1 MHLQTFHIMADIH
14 IDIER
19 MIMHSN
25 YLLEVGKSS
34 ASDGVSDMERKQYLD
49 QIKELVQTVQTLLD
63 ANIALGNKQKEQ
75 KEESDRKIA
84 SLQEQVDK
92 LTGEL
97 QARKRK
103 MHGKNSE
110 KRTGKKSVNT
120 GKTKDEEEEEY
131 IENGSEQ
138 PSDSDSDASD
148 EVADTEA
155 TNPKKD
161 LSQRPDHYNTMKAEV
176 LVVHDCDKDKLK
188 AMGLEFI
195 RYTRPVDQFD
205 RISMIRQ
212 DRYLYAWVRD
222 KDGNEFSFFV
232 PKDNEVEQRA
242 CTFVNESKYD
252 MPSIVPHTSSTGGM
266 LSDLVVNRFQYAIT
280 SGREMYRM
288 INEKMRMSKSSIF
301 NLLRHGAEFLENC
314 QETIKQWLLEPGST
328 IYCDESWVDT
338 KVTDANG
345 EVHYKKRYMWVIVNL
360 TNKVCYYLYGS
371 RKKEVIKEFLG
382 DFKGTLMT
390 DAYAAYLY
398 FNKLKDCTHVCCWAH
413 VRRLFVSASRDYKDS
428 LAQAFIDLIGILY
441 KVEVE
446 NQVLGRT
453 EKEIVKHRGDE
464 SLPVLHDIY
473 QQATALLK
481 QFEKKK
487 IKLSAKL
494 QQALTYMTKHWEE
507 LMAYTKIGS
516 VLIDNN
522 CCECAVRPFTN
533 LRKNFGGFSSEQGAR
548 VTATYLTFVETC
560 KLMAKAPL
568 DFFRGF
574 FDMIVAGR
582 RDYALMT
589 KALLVKPV

>member
-1 MHLQTFHIMADIH
+1 MADIH

-25 YLLEVGKSS
+25 YLLEVDNSS
-34 ASDGVSDMERKQYLD
+34 ASNGLSDMERKQYLD

-63 ANIALGNKQKEQ
+63 ANIALGNKQKELQ
-75 KEESDRKIA
+75 AEADRKIA
-84 SLQEQVDK
+84 GLQDQVDK

-97 QARKRK
+97 QARRRK
-103 MHGKNSE
+103 VHGKNNE
-110 KRTGKKSVNT
+110 KQTGDKSVNT
-120 GKTKDEEEEEY
+120 GKTKDEEEGEY
-131 IENGSEQ
+131 IENGCEQ
-138 PSDSDSDASD
+138 PSDSDDSD
-148 EVADTEA
+148 EVTDTEA

-161 LSQRPDHYNTMKAEV
+161 LSQRPDHYKTMKAEV
-176 LVVHDCDKDKLK
+176 LVVHDCDKD
-188 AMGLEFI
+188 
-195 RYTRPVDQFD
+195 
-205 RISMIRQ
+205 
-212 DRYLYAWVRD
+212 
-222 KDGNEFSFFV
+222 GNEFAFFV
-232 PKDNEVEQRA
+232 PKDDGVEQRA
-242 CTFVNESKYD
+242 CTFVDESKYD
-252 MPSIVPHTSSTGGM
+252 MPSMVPHTSSTSGM
-266 LSDLVVNRFQYAIT
+266 LSDLIVNRFQYAIT

-288 INEKMRMSKSSIF
+288 VNEKMRMSKSTIF
-301 NLLRHGAEFLENC
+301 NWLRHGAEFLENC
-314 QETIKQWLLEPGST
+314 QETIKQWLLKPGST

-360 TNKVCYYLYGS
+360 TTKVCYYLYGS

-390 DAYAAYLY
+390 DAYASYLY
-398 FNKLKDCTHVCCWAH
+398 FNKLKDCTHVCCWSH
-413 VRRLFVSASRDYKDS
+413 VRRLFVSASRDYKDT

-453 EKEIVKHRGDE
+453 EKEIVKHRGEE
-464 SLPVLHDIY
+464 SLPVLHDLY

-481 QFEKKK
+481 QFEKNE

-522 CCECAVRPFTN
+522 CCERAVRPFTN

-548 VTATYLTFVETC
+548 VTATFLTFVETC
-560 KLMAKAPL
+560 KLMAMAPL

-589 KALLVKPV
+589 EALLVKPV

>member
-25 YLLEVGKSS
+25 YLLEVDNSS
-34 ASDGVSDMERKQYLD
+34 ASNGLSDMERKQYLD

-63 ANIALGNKQKEQ
+63 ANIALGNKQKELQ
-75 KEESDRKIA
+75 AEADCKIA
-84 SLQEQVDK
+84 GLQDQVDK

-97 QARKRK
+97 QARRRK
-103 MHGKNSE
+103 MHGKNNE
-110 KRTGKKSVNT
+110 KQTGDKSVNT
-120 GKTKDEEEEEY
+120 GKTKDEEEGEY
-131 IENGSEQ
+131 IENGCEQ
-138 PSDSDSDASD
+138 PSDSDDSD
-148 EVADTEA
+148 EVTDTEA

-161 LSQRPDHYNTMKAEV
+161 LSQRPDHY
-176 LVVHDCDKDKLK
+176 
-188 AMGLEFI
+188 
-195 RYTRPVDQFD
+195 
-205 RISMIRQ
+205 
-212 DRYLYAWVRD
+212 LYAWVRD
-222 KDGNEFSFFV
+222 KDGNEFAFFV
-232 PKDNEVEQRA
+232 PKDEGVEQRA
-242 CTFVNESKYD
+242 CTFVDESKYD
-252 MPSIVPHTSSTGGM
+252 MPSMVPHTSSTSGM
-266 LSDLVVNRFQYAIT
+266 LSDLIVNRFQYAIT

-288 INEKMRMSKSSIF
+288 VNEKMRMSKSTIF
-301 NLLRHGAEFLENC
+301 NWLRHGAEFLENC
-314 QETIKQWLLEPGST
+314 QETIKQWLLKPGST

-360 TNKVCYYLYGS
+360 TTKVCYYLYGS

-398 FNKLKDCTHVCCWAH
+398 FNKLKDCTHVCCWSH
-413 VRRLFVSASRDYKDS
+413 VRRLFVSASRDYKDT

-453 EKEIVKHRGDE
+453 EKEIVKHRGEE
-464 SLPVLHDIY
+464 SLPVLHDLY

-481 QFEKKK
+481 QFEKNE

-522 CCECAVRPFTN
+522 CCERAVRPFTN

-548 VTATYLTFVETC
+548 VTAAFLTFVETC
-560 KLMAKAPL
+560 KLMAMAPL

-589 KALLVKPV
+589 EALLVKPV

>member
-1 MHLQTFHIMADIH
+1 
-14 IDIER
+14 

-25 YLLEVGKSS
+25 YLLEVDNSS
-34 ASDGVSDMERKQYLD
+34 ASNGLSDMERKQYLD

-63 ANIALGNKQKEQ
+63 ANIALGNKQKELQ
-75 KEESDRKIA
+75 AEADRKIA
-84 SLQEQVDK
+84 GLQDQVDK

-97 QARKRK
+97 QARRRK
-103 MHGKNSE
+103 MHGKNNE
-110 KRTGKKSVNT
+110 KQTG
-120 GKTKDEEEEEY
+120 
-131 IENGSEQ
+131 
-138 PSDSDSDASD
+138 
-148 EVADTEA
+148 
-155 TNPKKD
+155 
-161 LSQRPDHYNTMKAEV
+161 
-176 LVVHDCDKDKLK
+176 
-188 AMGLEFI
+188 
-195 RYTRPVDQFD
+195 
-205 RISMIRQ
+205 
-212 DRYLYAWVRD
+212 D
-222 KDGNEFSFFV
+222 KDGNEFAFFV
-232 PKDNEVEQRA
+232 PKDEGVEQRA
-242 CTFVNESKYD
+242 CTFVDESKYD
-252 MPSIVPHTSSTGGM
+252 MPSMVPHTSSTSGM
-266 LSDLVVNRFQYAIT
+266 LSDLIVNRFQYAIT

-288 INEKMRMSKSSIF
+288 VNEKMRMSKSTIF
-301 NLLRHGAEFLENC
+301 NWLRHGAEFLENC
-314 QETIKQWLLEPGST
+314 QETIKQWLLKPGST

-360 TNKVCYYLYGS
+360 TTKVCYYLYGS

-398 FNKLKDCTHVCCWAH
+398 FNKLKDCTHVCCWSH

-453 EKEIVKHRGDE
+453 EKEIVKHRGEE
-464 SLPVLHDIY
+464 SLPVLHDLY

-481 QFEKKK
+481 QFEKNK
-487 IKLSAKL
+487 IKFSAKL
-494 QQALTYMTKHWEE
+494 QQALIYMTKHWEE

-522 CCECAVRPFTN
+522 CCERAVRPFTN
-533 LRKNFGGFSSEQGAR
+533 LRKNFGGISSEQGAR
-548 VTATYLTFVETC
+548 VTATFLTFVETC
-560 KLMAKAPL
+560 KLMATAPL

-589 KALLVKPV
+589 EALLVKPV

>member
-25 YLLEVGKSS
+25 YLLEVDNSS
-34 ASDGVSDMERKQYLD
+34 ASNGLSDMERKQYLD

-63 ANIALGNKQKEQ
+63 ANIALGNKQKELQ
-75 KEESDRKIA
+75 AEADRKIA
-84 SLQEQVDK
+84 GLQDQVDK

-97 QARKRK
+97 QARRRK
-103 MHGKNSE
+103 MHGKNNE
-110 KRTGKKSVNT
+110 KQTGDKSVNT
-120 GKTKDEEEEEY
+120 GKTKDEEEGEY
-131 IENGSEQ
+131 IENGCEQ
-138 PSDSDSDASD
+138 PSDSDDSD
-148 EVADTEA
+148 EVTDTEA

-161 LSQRPDHYNTMKAEV
+161 LSQRPDHYKTMKAEV
-176 LVVHDCDKDKLK
+176 LVVHDCDKD
-188 AMGLEFI
+188 
-195 RYTRPVDQFD
+195 
-205 RISMIRQ
+205 
-212 DRYLYAWVRD
+212 
-222 KDGNEFSFFV
+222 GNEFAFFV
-232 PKDNEVEQRA
+232 PKDEGVEQRA
-242 CTFVNESKYD
+242 CTFVDESKYD
-252 MPSIVPHTSSTGGM
+252 MPSMVPHTSSTSGM
-266 LSDLVVNRFQYAIT
+266 LSDLIVNRFQYAIT

-288 INEKMRMSKSSIF
+288 VNEKMRMSKSTIF
-301 NLLRHGAEFLENC
+301 NWLRHGAEFLENC
-314 QETIKQWLLEPGST
+314 QETIKQWLLKPGST

-360 TNKVCYYLYGS
+360 TTKVCYYLYGS

-398 FNKLKDCTHVCCWAH
+398 FNKLKDCTHVCCWSH
-413 VRRLFVSASRDYKDS
+413 VRRLFVSASRDYKDT

-441 KVEVE
+441 KVKVE

-453 EKEIVKHRGDE
+453 EKEIVKHRVEE
-464 SLPVLHDIY
+464 SLPVLHDLY

-481 QFEKKK
+481 QFEKNE

-522 CCECAVRPFTN
+522 CCERAVRPFTN

-548 VTATYLTFVETC
+548 VTAAFLTFVETC
-560 KLMAKAPL
+560 KLMAMAPL

-589 KALLVKPV
+589 EALLVKPV

>member
-1 MHLQTFHIMADIH
+1 MADIH

-25 YLLEVGKSS
+25 YLLEVDNSS
-34 ASDGVSDMERKQYLD
+34 ASNGLSDMERKQYLD

-63 ANIALGNKQKEQ
+63 ANIALGNKQKELQ
-75 KEESDRKIA
+75 AEADRKIA
-84 SLQEQVDK
+84 GLQDQVDK

-97 QARKRK
+97 QARRRK
-103 MHGKNSE
+103 VHGKNNE
-110 KRTGKKSVNT
+110 KQTGDKSVNT
-120 GKTKDEEEEEY
+120 GKTKDEEEGEY
-131 IENGSEQ
+131 IENGCEQ
-138 PSDSDSDASD
+138 PSDSDDSD
-148 EVADTEA
+148 EVTDTEA

-161 LSQRPDHYNTMKAEV
+161 LSQRPDHYKTMKAEV
-176 LVVHDCDKDKLK
+176 LVVHDCDKD
-188 AMGLEFI
+188 
-195 RYTRPVDQFD
+195 
-205 RISMIRQ
+205 
-212 DRYLYAWVRD
+212 
-222 KDGNEFSFFV
+222 GNEFAFFV
-232 PKDNEVEQRA
+232 PKDEGVEQRA
-242 CTFVNESKYD
+242 CTFVDESKYD
-252 MPSIVPHTSSTGGM
+252 KPSMVPHTSSTSGM
-266 LSDLVVNRFQYAIT
+266 LSDLIVNRFQYAIT

-288 INEKMRMSKSSIF
+288 VNEKMRMSKSTIF
-301 NLLRHGAEFLENC
+301 NWLRHGAEFLENC
-314 QETIKQWLLEPGST
+314 QETIKQWLLKPGST

-360 TNKVCYYLYGS
+360 TTKVCYYLYGS

-398 FNKLKDCTHVCCWAH
+398 FNKLKDCTHVCCWSH
-413 VRRLFVSASRDYKDS
+413 VRRLFVSASRDYKDT

-453 EKEIVKHRGDE
+453 EKEIVKHRGEE
-464 SLPVLHDIY
+464 SLPVLHDLY

-481 QFEKKK
+481 QFEKNE

-522 CCECAVRPFTN
+522 CCERAVRPFTN
-533 LRKNFGGFSSEQGAR
+533 LRKNFGGFSSEQVAR
-548 VTATYLTFVETC
+548 VTATFLTFVETC
-560 KLMAKAPL
+560 KLMAMAPL

-589 KALLVKPV
+589 EALLVKPV

>member
-25 YLLEVGKSS
+25 YLLEVDNSS
-34 ASDGVSDMERKQYLD
+34 ASNGLSDMERKQYLD

-63 ANIALGNKQKEQ
+63 ANIALGNKQKELQ
-75 KEESDRKIA
+75 AEADRKIA
-84 SLQEQVDK
+84 GLQDQVDK

-97 QARKRK
+97 QARRRK
-103 MHGKNSE
+103 VHGKNNE
-110 KRTGKKSVNT
+110 KQTGDKSVNT
-120 GKTKDEEEEEY
+120 GKTKDEEEGEY
-131 IENGSEQ
+131 IENGCEQ
-138 PSDSDSDASD
+138 PSDSDDSD
-148 EVADTEA
+148 EVTDTEA

-161 LSQRPDHYNTMKAEV
+161 LSQRPDHYKTMKAEV
-176 LVVHDCDKDKLK
+176 LVVHDCDKD
-188 AMGLEFI
+188 
-195 RYTRPVDQFD
+195 
-205 RISMIRQ
+205 
-212 DRYLYAWVRD
+212 
-222 KDGNEFSFFV
+222 GNEFAFFV
-232 PKDNEVEQRA
+232 PKDEGVEQRA
-242 CTFVNESKYD
+242 CTFVDESKYD
-252 MPSIVPHTSSTGGM
+252 KPSMVPHTSSTSGM
-266 LSDLVVNRFQYAIT
+266 LSDLIVNRFQYAIT

-288 INEKMRMSKSSIF
+288 VNEKMRMSKSTIF
-301 NLLRHGAEFLENC
+301 NWLRHGAEFLENC
-314 QETIKQWLLEPGST
+314 QETIKQWLLKPGST

-360 TNKVCYYLYGS
+360 TTKVCYYLYGS

-398 FNKLKDCTHVCCWAH
+398 FNKLKDCTHVCCWSH
-413 VRRLFVSASRDYKDS
+413 VRRLFVSASRDYKDT

-453 EKEIVKHRGDE
+453 EKEIVKHRGEE
-464 SLPVLHDIY
+464 SLPVLHDLY

-481 QFEKKK
+481 QFEKNE

-522 CCECAVRPFTN
+522 CCERAVRPFTN
-533 LRKNFGGFSSEQGAR
+533 LRKNFGGFSSEQVAR
-548 VTATYLTFVETC
+548 VTATFLTFVETC
-560 KLMAKAPL
+560 KLMAMAPL

-589 KALLVKPV
+589 EALLVKPV

>member
-1 MHLQTFHIMADIH
+1 MADIH

-25 YLLEVGKSS
+25 YLLEVDNSS
-34 ASDGVSDMERKQYLD
+34 ASNGLSDMERKQYLD

-63 ANIALGNKQKEQ
+63 ANIALGNKQKELQ
-75 KEESDRKIA
+75 AEADRKIA
-84 SLQEQVDK
+84 GLQDQVDK

-97 QARKRK
+97 QARRRK
-103 MHGKNSE
+103 MHGKNNE
-110 KRTGKKSVNT
+110 KQTGDKSVNT
-120 GKTKDEEEEEY
+120 GKTKDEEEGEY
-131 IENGSEQ
+131 IENGCEQ
-138 PSDSDSDASD
+138 PSDSDDSD
-148 EVADTEA
+148 EVTDTEA

-161 LSQRPDHYNTMKAEV
+161 LSQRPDHYKTMKAEV
-176 LVVHDCDKDKLK
+176 LVVHDCDKD
-188 AMGLEFI
+188 
-195 RYTRPVDQFD
+195 
-205 RISMIRQ
+205 
-212 DRYLYAWVRD
+212 
-222 KDGNEFSFFV
+222 GNEFAFFV
-232 PKDNEVEQRA
+232 PKDEGVEQRA
-242 CTFVNESKYD
+242 CTFVDESKYD
-252 MPSIVPHTSSTGGM
+252 MPSMVPHTSSTSGM
-266 LSDLVVNRFQYAIT
+266 LSDLIVNRFQYAIT

-288 INEKMRMSKSSIF
+288 VNEKMRMSKSTIF
-301 NLLRHGAEFLENC
+301 NWLRHGAEFLENC
-314 QETIKQWLLEPGST
+314 QETIKQWLLNPGST

-360 TNKVCYYLYGS
+360 TTKVCYYLYGS

-398 FNKLKDCTHVCCWAH
+398 FNKLKDCTHVCCWSH
-413 VRRLFVSASRDYKDS
+413 VRRLFVSASRDYKDT

-453 EKEIVKHRGDE
+453 EKEIVKHRGEE
-464 SLPVLHDIY
+464 SLPVLHDLY

-481 QFEKKK
+481 QFEKNE

-522 CCECAVRPFTN
+522 CCERAVRPFTN

-548 VTATYLTFVETC
+548 VTAAFLTFVETC
-560 KLMAKAPL
+560 KLMAMAPL

-589 KALLVKPV
+589 EALLVKPV

>member
-25 YLLEVGKSS
+25 YLLEVDNSS
-34 ASDGVSDMERKQYLD
+34 ASNGLSDMERKQYLD

-63 ANIALGNKQKEQ
+63 ANIALGNKQKELQ
-75 KEESDRKIA
+75 AEADRKIA
-84 SLQEQVDK
+84 GLQDQVDK

-97 QARKRK
+97 QARRRK
-103 MHGKNSE
+103 MHGKNNE
-110 KRTGKKSVNT
+110 KQTGDKSVNT
-120 GKTKDEEEEEY
+120 GKTKDEEEGEY
-131 IENGSEQ
+131 IENGCEQ
-138 PSDSDSDASD
+138 PSDSDDSD
-148 EVADTEA
+148 EVTDTEA

-161 LSQRPDHYNTMKAEV
+161 LSQRPDHYKTMKAEV
-176 LVVHDCDKDKLK
+176 LVVHDCDKD
-188 AMGLEFI
+188 
-195 RYTRPVDQFD
+195 
-205 RISMIRQ
+205 
-212 DRYLYAWVRD
+212 
-222 KDGNEFSFFV
+222 GNEFAFFV
-232 PKDNEVEQRA
+232 PKDEGVEQRA
-242 CTFVNESKYD
+242 CTFVDESKYD
-252 MPSIVPHTSSTGGM
+252 MPSMVPHTSSTSGM
-266 LSDLVVNRFQYAIT
+266 LSDLIVNRFQYAIT

-288 INEKMRMSKSSIF
+288 VNEKMRMSKSTIF
-301 NLLRHGAEFLENC
+301 NWLRHGAEFLENC
-314 QETIKQWLLEPGST
+314 QEAIKQWLLKPGST

-360 TNKVCYYLYGS
+360 TTKVCYYLYGS

-398 FNKLKDCTHVCCWAH
+398 FNKLKDCTHVCCWSH
-413 VRRLFVSASRDYKDS
+413 VRRLFVSASRDYKDT

-453 EKEIVKHRGDE
+453 EKEIVKHRGEE
-464 SLPVLHDIY
+464 SLPVLHDLY

-481 QFEKKK
+481 QFEKNE

-522 CCECAVRPFTN
+522 CCERAVRPFTN

-548 VTATYLTFVETC
+548 VTATFLTFVETC
-560 KLMAKAPL
+560 KLMAMAPL

-589 KALLVKPV
+589 EALLVKPV

>member
-1 MHLQTFHIMADIH
+1 MDSS
-14 IDIER
+14 D
-19 MIMHSN
+19 SN
-25 YLLEVGKSS
+25 YLLEVSESS
-34 ASDGVSDMERKQYLD
+34 ANNGLSDMERKQYID

-63 ANIALGNKQKEQ
+63 ANIALGNKQKATEA
-75 KEESDRKIA
+75 KAAKDKAESDRKI
-84 SLQEQVDK
+84 SELQGKLDK
-92 LTGEL
+92 LAGEL
-97 QARKRK
+97 QSRRRKI
-103 MHGKNSE
+103 HGKNNE
-110 KRTGKKSVNT
+110 KRTGDQSVNK
-120 GKTKDEEEEEY
+120 GKTKEEEEDDY
-131 IENGSEQ
+131 IENGCQQ
-138 PSDSDSDASD
+138 PAESGSDVSVEAP
-148 EVADTEA
+148 DTEA

-161 LSQRPDHYNTMKAEV
+161 LSNRPDHYETMKAEV

-205 RISMIRQ
+205 RISITRQ

-222 KDGNEFSFFV
+222 KAGNEFPFFV
-232 PKDNEVEQRA
+232 PKDEKVEQRA

-252 MPSIVPHTSSTGGM
+252 IPSLVPHTSSTGAM

-301 NLLRHGAEFLENC
+301 NWLRHGAEFLENC
-314 QETIKQWLLEPGST
+314 QETIKQWLLKPGST

-360 TNKVCYYLYGS
+360 TTKVCYYLYGS
-371 RKKEVIKEFLG
+371 RKREVIKEFLG

-398 FNKLKDCTHVCCWAH
+398 FNKLKNCTHVCCWSH
-413 VRRLFVSASRDYKDS
+413 VRRLFVSASRDYKDA

-453 EKEIVKHRGDE
+453 EKEIAKHRGEE

-481 QFEKKK
+481 QFEKNK
-487 IKLSAKL
+487 IKLSSKL

-522 CCECAVRPFTN
+522 CCERAVRPFTN

-548 VTATYLTFVETC
+548 VTAIYLTFVETC

-574 FDMIVAGR
+574 FDMVVAGR
-582 RDYALMT
+582 RDYTLMT
-589 KALLVKPV
+589 EALLVKPV

>member
-34 ASDGVSDMERKQYLD
+34 ASDGLSDMERKQYLD

-63 ANIALGNKQKEQ
+63 ANIALGNKQKELQ
-75 KEESDRKIA
+75 AEADRKIA
-84 SLQEQVDK
+84 GLQDQVDK

-97 QARKRK
+97 QARRRK
-103 MHGKNSE
+103 MHGKNNE
-110 KRTGKKSVNT
+110 KQTGDKSVNT
-120 GKTKDEEEEEY
+120 GKTKDEEE
-131 IENGSEQ
+131 G
-138 PSDSDSDASD
+138 
-148 EVADTEA
+148 
-155 TNPKKD
+155 
-161 LSQRPDHYNTMKAEV
+161 PDHYKTMKAEV

-205 RISMIRQ
+205 RISMTRQ

-222 KDGNEFSFFV
+222 KDGNEFAFFV
-232 PKDNEVEQRA
+232 PKDEGVEQRA
-242 CTFVNESKYD
+242 CTFVDESKYD
-252 MPSIVPHTSSTGGM
+252 MPSMVPHTSSTSGM
-266 LSDLVVNRFQYAIT
+266 LSDLIVNRFQYAIT

-288 INEKMRMSKSSIF
+288 VNEKMRMSKSTIF
-301 NLLRHGAEFLENC
+301 NWLRHGAEFLENC
-314 QETIKQWLLEPGST
+314 QETIKQWLLKPGST

-360 TNKVCYYLYGS
+360 TTKVCYYLYGS

-398 FNKLKDCTHVCCWAH
+398 FNKLKDCTHVCCWSH

-453 EKEIVKHRGDE
+453 EKEIVKHRGEE
-464 SLPVLHDIY
+464 SLPVLHDLY

-481 QFEKKK
+481 QFEKNE

-522 CCECAVRPFTN
+522 CCERAVRPFTN

-548 VTATYLTFVETC
+548 VTATFLTFVETC
-560 KLMAKAPL
+560 KLMATAPL

-589 KALLVKPV
+589 EALLVKPV

>member
-1 MHLQTFHIMADIH
+1 MADIH

-25 YLLEVGKSS
+25 YLLEVDNSS
-34 ASDGVSDMERKQYLD
+34 ASNGLSDMERKQYLD

-63 ANIALGNKQKEQ
+63 ANIALGNKQKELQ
-75 KEESDRKIA
+75 AEADRKIA
-84 SLQEQVDK
+84 GLQDQVDK

-97 QARKRK
+97 QARRRK
-103 MHGKNSE
+103 MHGKNNE
-110 KRTGKKSVNT
+110 KQTGDKSVNT
-120 GKTKDEEEEEY
+120 GKTKDEEEGEY
-131 IENGSEQ
+131 IENGCEQ
-138 PSDSDSDASD
+138 PSDSDDSD
-148 EVADTEA
+148 EVTDTEA

-161 LSQRPDHYNTMKAEV
+161 LSQRPDHY
-176 LVVHDCDKDKLK
+176 
-188 AMGLEFI
+188 
-195 RYTRPVDQFD
+195 
-205 RISMIRQ
+205 
-212 DRYLYAWVRD
+212 LYAWVRD
-222 KDGNEFSFFV
+222 KDGNEFAFFV
-232 PKDNEVEQRA
+232 PKDEGVEQRA
-242 CTFVNESKYD
+242 CTFVDESKYD
-252 MPSIVPHTSSTGGM
+252 MPSMVPHTSSTSGM
-266 LSDLVVNRFQYAIT
+266 LSDLIVNRFQYAIT

-288 INEKMRMSKSSIF
+288 VNEKMRMSKSTIF
-301 NLLRHGAEFLENC
+301 NWLRHGAEFLENC
-314 QETIKQWLLEPGST
+314 QETIKQWLLKPGST

-360 TNKVCYYLYGS
+360 TTKVCYYLYGS

-398 FNKLKDCTHVCCWAH
+398 FNKLKDCTHVCCWSH
-413 VRRLFVSASRDYKDS
+413 VRRLFVSASRDYKDT

-453 EKEIVKHRGDE
+453 EKEIVKHRGEE
-464 SLPVLHDIY
+464 SLPVLHDLY

-481 QFEKKK
+481 QFEKNE

-522 CCECAVRPFTN
+522 CCERAVRPFTN

-548 VTATYLTFVETC
+548 VTATFLTFVETC
-560 KLMAKAPL
+560 KLMAMAPL

-589 KALLVKPV
+589 EALLVKPV

>member
-1 MHLQTFHIMADIH
+1 MADIH

-25 YLLEVGKSS
+25 YLLEVDNSS
-34 ASDGVSDMERKQYLD
+34 ASNGLSDMERKQYLD

-63 ANIALGNKQKEQ
+63 ANIALGNKQKELQ
-75 KEESDRKIA
+75 AEADRKIA
-84 SLQEQVDK
+84 GLQDQVDK

-97 QARKRK
+97 QARRRK
-103 MHGKNSE
+103 MHGKNNE
-110 KRTGKKSVNT
+110 KQTGDKSVNT
-120 GKTKDEEEEEY
+120 GKTKDEEEGEY
-131 IENGSEQ
+131 IENGCEQ
-138 PSDSDSDASD
+138 PSDSDDSD
-148 EVADTEA
+148 EVTDTEA

-161 LSQRPDHYNTMKAEV
+161 LSQRPDHY
-176 LVVHDCDKDKLK
+176 
-188 AMGLEFI
+188 
-195 RYTRPVDQFD
+195 
-205 RISMIRQ
+205 
-212 DRYLYAWVRD
+212 LYAWVRD
-222 KDGNEFSFFV
+222 KDGNEFAFFV
-232 PKDNEVEQRA
+232 PKDEGVEQRA
-242 CTFVNESKYD
+242 CTFVDESKYD
-252 MPSIVPHTSSTGGM
+252 LPSMVPHTSSTSGM
-266 LSDLVVNRFQYAIT
+266 LSDLIVNRFQYAIT

-288 INEKMRMSKSSIF
+288 VNEKMRMSKSTIF
-301 NLLRHGAEFLENC
+301 NWLRHGAEFLENC
-314 QETIKQWLLEPGST
+314 QETIKQWLLKPGST

-360 TNKVCYYLYGS
+360 TTKVCYYLYGS

-398 FNKLKDCTHVCCWAH
+398 FNKLKDCTHVCCWSH
-413 VRRLFVSASRDYKDS
+413 VRRLFVSASRDYKDT

-453 EKEIVKHRGDE
+453 EKEIVKHRGEE
-464 SLPVLHDIY
+464 SLPVLHDLY

-481 QFEKKK
+481 QFEKNE

-522 CCECAVRPFTN
+522 CCERAVRPFTN

-548 VTATYLTFVETC
+548 VTATFLTFVETC
-560 KLMAKAPL
+560 KLMAMAPL

-589 KALLVKPV
+589 EALLVKPV

>member
-25 YLLEVGKSS
+25 YLLEVDNSS
-34 ASDGVSDMERKQYLD
+34 ASNGLSDMERKQYLD

-63 ANIALGNKQKEQ
+63 ANIALGNKQKELQ
-75 KEESDRKIA
+75 AEADRKIA
-84 SLQEQVDK
+84 GLQDQVDK

-97 QARKRK
+97 QARRRK
-103 MHGKNSE
+103 MHGKNNE
-110 KRTGKKSVNT
+110 KQTGDKSVNT
-120 GKTKDEEEEEY
+120 GKTKDEEEGEY
-131 IENGSEQ
+131 IENGCEQ
-138 PSDSDSDASD
+138 PSDSDDSD
-148 EVADTEA
+148 EVTDTEA

-161 LSQRPDHYNTMKAEV
+161 LSQRPDHYKTMKAEV
-176 LVVHDCDKDKLK
+176 LVVHDCDKD
-188 AMGLEFI
+188 
-195 RYTRPVDQFD
+195 
-205 RISMIRQ
+205 
-212 DRYLYAWVRD
+212 
-222 KDGNEFSFFV
+222 GNEFAFFV
-232 PKDNEVEQRA
+232 PKDDGVEQRA
-242 CTFVNESKYD
+242 CTFVDESKYD
-252 MPSIVPHTSSTGGM
+252 MPSMVPHTSSTSGM
-266 LSDLVVNRFQYAIT
+266 LSDLIVNRFQYAIT

-288 INEKMRMSKSSIF
+288 VNEKMRMSKSTIF
-301 NLLRHGAEFLENC
+301 NWLRHGAEFLENC
-314 QETIKQWLLEPGST
+314 QETIKQWLLKPGST

-360 TNKVCYYLYGS
+360 TTKVCYYLYGS

-390 DAYAAYLY
+390 DAYASYLY
-398 FNKLKDCTHVCCWAH
+398 FNKLKDCTHVCCWSH
-413 VRRLFVSASRDYKDS
+413 VRRLFVSASRDYKDT

-453 EKEIVKHRGDE
+453 EKEIVKHRGEE
-464 SLPVLHDIY
+464 SLPVLHDLY

-481 QFEKKK
+481 QFEKNE

-522 CCECAVRPFTN
+522 CCERAVRPFTN

-548 VTATYLTFVETC
+548 VTATFLTFVETC
-560 KLMAKAPL
+560 KLMAMAPL

-589 KALLVKPV
+589 EALLVKPV

>member
-25 YLLEVGKSS
+25 YLLEVDNSS
-34 ASDGVSDMERKQYLD
+34 ASNGLSDMERKQYLD

-63 ANIALGNKQKEQ
+63 ANIALGNKQKELQ
-75 KEESDRKIA
+75 AEADRKIA
-84 SLQEQVDK
+84 GLQDQVDK

-97 QARKRK
+97 QARRRK
-103 MHGKNSE
+103 MHGKNNE
-110 KRTGKKSVNT
+110 KQTGDKSVNT
-120 GKTKDEEEEEY
+120 GKTKDEEEGEY
-131 IENGSEQ
+131 IENGCEQ
-138 PSDSDSDASD
+138 PSDSDDSD
-148 EVADTEA
+148 EVTDTEA

-161 LSQRPDHYNTMKAEV
+161 LSQRPDHYKTMKAEV
-176 LVVHDCDKDKLK
+176 LVVHDCDKD
-188 AMGLEFI
+188 
-195 RYTRPVDQFD
+195 
-205 RISMIRQ
+205 
-212 DRYLYAWVRD
+212 
-222 KDGNEFSFFV
+222 GNEFAFFV
-232 PKDNEVEQRA
+232 PKDDGVEQRA
-242 CTFVNESKYD
+242 CTFVDESKYD
-252 MPSIVPHTSSTGGM
+252 MPSMVPHTSSTSGM
-266 LSDLVVNRFQYAIT
+266 LSDLIVNRFQYAIT

-288 INEKMRMSKSSIF
+288 VNEKMRMSKSTIF
-301 NLLRHGAEFLENC
+301 NWLRHGAEFLENC
-314 QETIKQWLLEPGST
+314 QETIKQWLLKPGST

-360 TNKVCYYLYGS
+360 TTKVCYYLYGS

-398 FNKLKDCTHVCCWAH
+398 FNKLKDCTHVCCWSH

-453 EKEIVKHRGDE
+453 EKEIVKHRGEE
-464 SLPVLHDIY
+464 SLPVLHDLY

-481 QFEKKK
+481 QFEKNK

-522 CCECAVRPFTN
+522 CCERAVRPFTN

-548 VTATYLTFVETC
+548 GTATFLTFVETC
-560 KLMAKAPL
+560 KLMATAPL

-589 KALLVKPV
+589 EALLVKPV

>member
-25 YLLEVGKSS
+25 YLLEVDNSS
-34 ASDGVSDMERKQYLD
+34 ASNGLSDMERKQYLD

-63 ANIALGNKQKEQ
+63 ANIALGNKQKELQ
-75 KEESDRKIA
+75 AEADRKIA
-84 SLQEQVDK
+84 GLQDQVDK

-97 QARKRK
+97 QARRRK
-103 MHGKNSE
+103 MHGKNNE
-110 KRTGKKSVNT
+110 KQTGDKSVNT
-120 GKTKDEEEEEY
+120 GKTKDEEEGEY
-131 IENGSEQ
+131 IENGCEQ
-138 PSDSDSDASD
+138 PSDSDDSD
-148 EVADTEA
+148 EVTDTEA

-161 LSQRPDHYNTMKAEV
+161 LSQRPDHYKTMKAEV
-176 LVVHDCDKDKLK
+176 LVVHDCDKD
-188 AMGLEFI
+188 
-195 RYTRPVDQFD
+195 
-205 RISMIRQ
+205 
-212 DRYLYAWVRD
+212 
-222 KDGNEFSFFV
+222 GNEFAFFV
-232 PKDNEVEQRA
+232 PKDEGVDQRA
-242 CTFVNESKYD
+242 CTFVDESKYD
-252 MPSIVPHTSSTGGM
+252 MPSMVPHTSSTSGM
-266 LSDLVVNRFQYAIT
+266 LSDLIVNRFQYAIT

-288 INEKMRMSKSSIF
+288 VNEKMRMSKSTIF
-301 NLLRHGAEFLENC
+301 NWLRHGAEFLENC
-314 QETIKQWLLEPGST
+314 QETIKQWLLNPGST

-360 TNKVCYYLYGS
+360 TTKVCYYLYGS

-398 FNKLKDCTHVCCWAH
+398 FNKLKDCTHVCCWSH
-413 VRRLFVSASRDYKDS
+413 VRRLFVSASRDYKDT

-453 EKEIVKHRGDE
+453 EKEIVKHRGEE
-464 SLPVLHDIY
+464 SLPVLHDLY

-481 QFEKKK
+481 QFEKNE

-522 CCECAVRPFTN
+522 CCERAVRPFTN

-548 VTATYLTFVETC
+548 VTAAFLTFVETC
-560 KLMAKAPL
+560 KLMAMAPL

-589 KALLVKPV
+589 EALLVKPV

>member
-1 MHLQTFHIMADIH
+1 MADIH

-25 YLLEVGKSS
+25 YLLEVDNSS
-34 ASDGVSDMERKQYLD
+34 ASNGLSDMERKQYLD

-63 ANIALGNKQKEQ
+63 ANIALGNKQKELQ
-75 KEESDRKIA
+75 AEADRKIA
-84 SLQEQVDK
+84 GLQDQVDK

-97 QARKRK
+97 QARRRK
-103 MHGKNSE
+103 MHGKNNE
-110 KRTGKKSVNT
+110 KQTGDKSVNT
-120 GKTKDEEEEEY
+120 GKTKDEEEGEY
-131 IENGSEQ
+131 IENGCEQ
-138 PSDSDSDASD
+138 PSDSDDSD
-148 EVADTEA
+148 EVTDTEA

-161 LSQRPDHYNTMKAEV
+161 LSQRPDHYKTMKAEV
-176 LVVHDCDKDKLK
+176 LVVHDCDKN
-188 AMGLEFI
+188 
-195 RYTRPVDQFD
+195 
-205 RISMIRQ
+205 
-212 DRYLYAWVRD
+212 
-222 KDGNEFSFFV
+222 GNEFAFFV
-232 PKDNEVEQRA
+232 PKDEGVEQRA
-242 CTFVNESKYD
+242 CTFVDESKYD
-252 MPSIVPHTSSTGGM
+252 KPSMVPHTSSTSGM
-266 LSDLVVNRFQYAIT
+266 LSDLIVNRFQYAIT

-288 INEKMRMSKSSIF
+288 VNEKMRMSKSTIF
-301 NLLRHGAEFLENC
+301 NWLRHGAEFLENC
-314 QETIKQWLLEPGST
+314 QETIKQWLLKPGST

-360 TNKVCYYLYGS
+360 TTKGCYYQYGS

-398 FNKLKDCTHVCCWAH
+398 FNKLKDCTHVCCWSH
-413 VRRLFVSASRDYKDS
+413 VRRLFVSASRDYKDT
-428 LAQAFIDLIGILY
+428 LTQAFIDLIGILY

-453 EKEIVKHRGDE
+453 EKEIVKHRGEE
-464 SLPVLHDIY
+464 SLPVLHDLY

-481 QFEKKK
+481 QFEKNE

-522 CCECAVRPFTN
+522 CCERAVRPFTN

-548 VTATYLTFVETC
+548 VTATFLTFVETC
-560 KLMAKAPL
+560 KLMAMAPL

-589 KALLVKPV
+589 EALLVKPV

>member
-25 YLLEVGKSS
+25 YLLEVDNSS
-34 ASDGVSDMERKQYLD
+34 ASNGLSDMERKQYLD

-63 ANIALGNKQKEQ
+63 ANIALGNKQKELQ
-75 KEESDRKIA
+75 AEADRKIA
-84 SLQEQVDK
+84 GLQDQVDK

-97 QARKRK
+97 QARRRK
-103 MHGKNSE
+103 MHGKNNE
-110 KRTGKKSVNT
+110 KQTGDKSVNT
-120 GKTKDEEEEEY
+120 GKTKDEEEGEY
-131 IENGSEQ
+131 IENGCEQ
-138 PSDSDSDASD
+138 PSDSDDSD
-148 EVADTEA
+148 EVTDTEA

-161 LSQRPDHYNTMKAEV
+161 LSQRPDHYKTMKAEV
-176 LVVHDCDKDKLK
+176 LVVHDCDKN
-188 AMGLEFI
+188 
-195 RYTRPVDQFD
+195 
-205 RISMIRQ
+205 
-212 DRYLYAWVRD
+212 
-222 KDGNEFSFFV
+222 GNEFAFFV
-232 PKDNEVEQRA
+232 PKDEGVEQRA
-242 CTFVNESKYD
+242 CTFVDESKYD
-252 MPSIVPHTSSTGGM
+252 KPSMVPHTSSTSGM
-266 LSDLVVNRFQYAIT
+266 LSDLIVNRFQYAIT

-288 INEKMRMSKSSIF
+288 VNEKMRMSKSTIF
-301 NLLRHGAEFLENC
+301 NWLRHGAEFLENC
-314 QETIKQWLLEPGST
+314 QETIKQWLLKPGST

-360 TNKVCYYLYGS
+360 TTKGCYYQYGS

-398 FNKLKDCTHVCCWAH
+398 FNKLKDCTHVCCWSH
-413 VRRLFVSASRDYKDS
+413 VRRLFVSASRDYKDT
-428 LAQAFIDLIGILY
+428 LTQAFIDLIGILY

-453 EKEIVKHRGDE
+453 EKEIVKHRGEE
-464 SLPVLHDIY
+464 SLPVLHDLY

-481 QFEKKK
+481 QFEKNE

-522 CCECAVRPFTN
+522 CCERAVRPFTN

-548 VTATYLTFVETC
+548 VTATFLTFVETC
-560 KLMAKAPL
+560 KLMAMAPL

-589 KALLVKPV
+589 EALLVKPV

>member
-25 YLLEVGKSS
+25 YLLEVDNSS
-34 ASDGVSDMERKQYLD
+34 ASNGLSDMERKQYLD

-63 ANIALGNKQKEQ
+63 ANIALGNKQKELQ
-75 KEESDRKIA
+75 AEADRKIA
-84 SLQEQVDK
+84 GLQDQVDK

-97 QARKRK
+97 QARRRK
-103 MHGKNSE
+103 VHGKNNE
-110 KRTGKKSVNT
+110 KQTGDKSVNT
-120 GKTKDEEEEEY
+120 GKTKDEEEGEY
-131 IENGSEQ
+131 IENGCEQ
-138 PSDSDSDASD
+138 PSDSDDSD
-148 EVADTEA
+148 EVTDTEA

-161 LSQRPDHYNTMKAEV
+161 LSQRPDHYKTMKAEV
-176 LVVHDCDKDKLK
+176 LVVHDCDKD
-188 AMGLEFI
+188 
-195 RYTRPVDQFD
+195 
-205 RISMIRQ
+205 
-212 DRYLYAWVRD
+212 
-222 KDGNEFSFFV
+222 GNEFAFFV
-232 PKDNEVEQRA
+232 PKDDGVEQRA
-242 CTFVNESKYD
+242 CTFVDESKYD
-252 MPSIVPHTSSTGGM
+252 MPSMVPHTSSTSGM
-266 LSDLVVNRFQYAIT
+266 LSDLIVNRFQYAIT

-288 INEKMRMSKSSIF
+288 VNEKMRMSKSTIF
-301 NLLRHGAEFLENC
+301 NWLRHGAEFLENC
-314 QETIKQWLLEPGST
+314 QETIKQWLLKPGST

-360 TNKVCYYLYGS
+360 TTKVCYYLYGS

-390 DAYAAYLY
+390 DAYASYLY
-398 FNKLKDCTHVCCWAH
+398 FNKLKDCTHVCCWSH
-413 VRRLFVSASRDYKDS
+413 VRRLFVSASRDYKDT

-453 EKEIVKHRGDE
+453 EKEIVKHRGEE
-464 SLPVLHDIY
+464 SLPVLHDLY

-481 QFEKKK
+481 QFEKNE

-522 CCECAVRPFTN
+522 CCERAVRPFTN
-533 LRKNFGGFSSEQGAR
+533 LRKNFGGFSSEQVAR
-548 VTATYLTFVETC
+548 VTATFLTFVETC
-560 KLMAKAPL
+560 KLMAMAPL

-589 KALLVKPV
+589 EALLVKPV

>member
-1 MHLQTFHIMADIH
+1 MADVH

-25 YLLEVGKSS
+25 YLQEVSKSS
-34 ASDGVSDMERKQYLD
+34 ASDGLSDMERKQYLD
-49 QIKELVQTVQTLLD
+49 QIKELTEAVQTLLN
-63 ANIALGNKQKEQ
+63 ANITLGNKQKETEA
-75 KEESDRKIA
+75 KAAKDKAESDRKIA
-84 SLQEQVDK
+84 ELQEKLDK
-92 LTGEL
+92 LSGEL

-103 MHGKNSE
+103 MHGKNNE
-110 KRTGKKSVNT
+110 KRTGDKSVNT

-131 IENGSEQ
+131 IENGCQEPSESSSDEADEQ
-138 PSDSDSDASD
+138 P
-148 EVADTEA
+148 DTEA

-161 LSQRPDHYNTMKAEV
+161 LGNRPDHYETMKAEV
-176 LVVHDCDKDKLK
+176 LVVHDCDMDKLK

-205 RISMIRQ
+205 RISMTRQ
-212 DRYLYAWVRD
+212 DRYRYAWVRD
-222 KDGNEFSFFV
+222 KDGHEFAFFV
-232 PKDNEVEQRA
+232 PKDDEVEHRS

-252 MPSIVPHTSSTGGM
+252 MPSMVPHTSSTSGM
-266 LSDLVVNRFQYAIT
+266 LSDLAVNRFQYAIS

-288 INEKMRMSKSSIF
+288 INEKMRMSKSTIF
-301 NLLRHGAEFLENC
+301 NWLRHGAEFLENC
-314 QETIKQWLLEPGST
+314 QETIKLWLLKPGTT
-328 IYCDESWVDT
+328 IYSDESWVDT

-360 TNKVCYYLYGS
+360 TTKVCYYLFGDR
-371 RKKEVIKEFLG
+371 RKETIKEFLG

-398 FNKLKDCTHVCCWAH
+398 FNKLKDCTHVCCWSH

-428 LAQAFIDLIGILY
+428 LAQAFVDLIGLLY

-453 EKEIVKHRGDE
+453 EKEIVKHRGEE

-481 QFEKKK
+481 QYEKGKV
-487 IKLSAKL
+487 KLSAKL

-522 CCECAVRPFTN
+522 CCERAVRPFTN
-533 LRKNFGGFSSEQGAR
+533 LRKSFGGFSSEQGAR
-548 VTATYLTFVETC
+548 VAATFLTFVETC

-574 FDMIVAGR
+574 FDMVVAGR
-582 RDYALMT
+582 TDYALMT
-589 KALLVKPV
+589 ETLLVKPV

>member
-1 MHLQTFHIMADIH
+1 MADIH
-14 IDIER
+14 IDIEH

-25 YLLEVGKSS
+25 YLLEVDNSS
-34 ASDGVSDMERKQYLD
+34 ASNGLSDMERKQYLD

-63 ANIALGNKQKEQ
+63 ANIALGNKQKELQ
-75 KEESDRKIA
+75 AEADRKIA
-84 SLQEQVDK
+84 GLQDQVDK

-97 QARKRK
+97 QARRRK
-103 MHGKNSE
+103 MHGKNNE
-110 KRTGKKSVNT
+110 KQTGDKSVNT
-120 GKTKDEEEEEY
+120 GKTKDEEEGEY
-131 IENGSEQ
+131 IENGCEQ
-138 PSDSDSDASD
+138 PSDSDDSD
-148 EVADTEA
+148 EVTDTEA

-161 LSQRPDHYNTMKAEV
+161 LSQRPDHY
-176 LVVHDCDKDKLK
+176 
-188 AMGLEFI
+188 
-195 RYTRPVDQFD
+195 
-205 RISMIRQ
+205 
-212 DRYLYAWVRD
+212 LYAWVRD
-222 KDGNEFSFFV
+222 KDGNEFAFFV
-232 PKDNEVEQRA
+232 PKDEGVEQRA
-242 CTFVNESKYD
+242 CTFVDESKYD
-252 MPSIVPHTSSTGGM
+252 MPSMVPHTSSTSGM
-266 LSDLVVNRFQYAIT
+266 LSDLIVNRFQYAIT

-288 INEKMRMSKSSIF
+288 VNEKMRMSKSAIF
-301 NLLRHGAEFLENC
+301 NWLRHGAEFLENC
-314 QETIKQWLLEPGST
+314 QETIKQWLLKPGST

-360 TNKVCYYLYGS
+360 TTKVCYYLYGS

-398 FNKLKDCTHVCCWAH
+398 FNKLKDCTHVCCWSH
-413 VRRLFVSASRDYKDS
+413 VRRLFVSASRDYKDT

-453 EKEIVKHRGDE
+453 EKEIVKHRGEE
-464 SLPVLHDIY
+464 SLPVLHDLY

-481 QFEKKK
+481 QFEKNE

-522 CCECAVRPFTN
+522 CCERAVRPFTN

-548 VTATYLTFVETC
+548 VTATFLTFVETC
-560 KLMAKAPL
+560 KLMAMAPL

-589 KALLVKPV
+589 EALLVKPV

>member
-1 MHLQTFHIMADIH
+1 MADIH
-14 IDIER
+14 IDIEH

-25 YLLEVGKSS
+25 YLLEVDNSS
-34 ASDGVSDMERKQYLD
+34 ASNGLSDMERKQYLD

-63 ANIALGNKQKEQ
+63 ANIALGNKQKELQ
-75 KEESDRKIA
+75 AEADRKIA
-84 SLQEQVDK
+84 GLQDQVDK

-97 QARKRK
+97 QARRRK
-103 MHGKNSE
+103 MHGKNNE
-110 KRTGKKSVNT
+110 KQTGDKSVNT
-120 GKTKDEEEEEY
+120 GKTKDEEEGEY
-131 IENGSEQ
+131 IENGCEQ
-138 PSDSDSDASD
+138 PSDSDDSD
-148 EVADTEA
+148 EVTDTEA

-161 LSQRPDHYNTMKAEV
+161 LSQRPDHY
-176 LVVHDCDKDKLK
+176 
-188 AMGLEFI
+188 
-195 RYTRPVDQFD
+195 
-205 RISMIRQ
+205 
-212 DRYLYAWVRD
+212 LYAWVRD
-222 KDGNEFSFFV
+222 KDGNEFAFFV
-232 PKDNEVEQRA
+232 PKDEGVEQRA
-242 CTFVNESKYD
+242 CTFVDESKYD
-252 MPSIVPHTSSTGGM
+252 MPSMVPHTSSTSGM
-266 LSDLVVNRFQYAIT
+266 LSDLIVNRFQYAIT

-288 INEKMRMSKSSIF
+288 VNEKMRMSKSTIF
-301 NLLRHGAEFLENC
+301 NWLRHGAEFLENC
-314 QETIKQWLLEPGST
+314 QETIKQWLLKPGST

-360 TNKVCYYLYGS
+360 TTKVCYYLYGS

-398 FNKLKDCTHVCCWAH
+398 FNKLKDCTHVCCWSH
-413 VRRLFVSASRDYKDS
+413 VRRLFVSASRDYKDT

-453 EKEIVKHRGDE
+453 EKEIVKHRGEE
-464 SLPVLHDIY
+464 SLPVLHDLY

-481 QFEKKK
+481 QFEKNE

-522 CCECAVRPFTN
+522 CCERAVRPFTN

-548 VTATYLTFVETC
+548 VTATFLTFVETC
-560 KLMAKAPL
+560 KLMAMAPL

-589 KALLVKPV
+589 EALLVKPV

>member
-1 MHLQTFHIMADIH
+1 
-14 IDIER
+14 
-19 MIMHSN
+19 
-25 YLLEVGKSS
+25 
-34 ASDGVSDMERKQYLD
+34 MERKQYLD

-63 ANIALGNKQKEQ
+63 ANIALGNKQKELQ
-75 KEESDRKIA
+75 AEADRKIA
-84 SLQEQVDK
+84 GLQDQVDK

-97 QARKRK
+97 QARRRK
-103 MHGKNSE
+103 MHGKNNE
-110 KRTGKKSVNT
+110 KQTGDKSVNT
-120 GKTKDEEEEEY
+120 GKTKDEEEGEY
-131 IENGSEQ
+131 IENGCEQ
-138 PSDSDSDASD
+138 PSDSDDSD
-148 EVADTEA
+148 EVTDTEA

-161 LSQRPDHYNTMKAEV
+161 LSQRPDHYKTMKAEV
-176 LVVHDCDKDKLK
+176 LVVHDCDKD
-188 AMGLEFI
+188 
-195 RYTRPVDQFD
+195 
-205 RISMIRQ
+205 
-212 DRYLYAWVRD
+212 
-222 KDGNEFSFFV
+222 GNEFAFFV
-232 PKDNEVEQRA
+232 PKDEGVEQRA
-242 CTFVNESKYD
+242 CTFVDESKYD
-252 MPSIVPHTSSTGGM
+252 KPSMVPHTSSTSGM
-266 LSDLVVNRFQYAIT
+266 LSDLIVNRFQYAIT

-288 INEKMRMSKSSIF
+288 VNEKMRMSKSSIF
-301 NLLRHGAEFLENC
+301 NWLRHGAEFLENC
-314 QETIKQWLLEPGST
+314 QETIRQWLLKPGST

-360 TNKVCYYLYGS
+360 TTKVCYYLYGS

-398 FNKLKDCTHVCCWAH
+398 FNKLKDCTHVCCWSH
-413 VRRLFVSASRDYKDS
+413 VRRLFVSASRDYKDT

-453 EKEIVKHRGDE
+453 EKEIVKHRGEE
-464 SLPVLHDIY
+464 SLPVLHDLY

-481 QFEKKK
+481 QFEKNE

-507 LMAYTKIGS
+507 LIAYTKIGS

-522 CCECAVRPFTN
+522 CCERAVRPFTN

-548 VTATYLTFVETC
+548 VTATFLTFVETC
-560 KLMAKAPL
+560 KLMAMAPL

-589 KALLVKPV
+589 EALLVKPV

>member
-25 YLLEVGKSS
+25 YLLEVDNSS
-34 ASDGVSDMERKQYLD
+34 ASNGLSDMERKQYLD

-63 ANIALGNKQKEQ
+63 ANIALGNKQKELQ
-75 KEESDRKIA
+75 AEADRKIA
-84 SLQEQVDK
+84 GLQDQVDK

-97 QARKRK
+97 QARRRK
-103 MHGKNSE
+103 VHGKNNE
-110 KRTGKKSVNT
+110 KQTGDKSVNT
-120 GKTKDEEEEEY
+120 GKTKDEEEGEY
-131 IENGSEQ
+131 IENGCEQ
-138 PSDSDSDASD
+138 PSDSDDSD
-148 EVADTEA
+148 EVTDTEA

-161 LSQRPDHYNTMKAEV
+161 LSQRPDHYKTMKAEV
-176 LVVHDCDKDKLK
+176 LVVHDCDKD
-188 AMGLEFI
+188 
-195 RYTRPVDQFD
+195 
-205 RISMIRQ
+205 
-212 DRYLYAWVRD
+212 
-222 KDGNEFSFFV
+222 GNEFAFFV
-232 PKDNEVEQRA
+232 PKDEGVEQRA
-242 CTFVNESKYD
+242 CTFVDESKYD
-252 MPSIVPHTSSTGGM
+252 MPSMVPHTSSTSGM
-266 LSDLVVNRFQYAIT
+266 LSDLIVNRFQYAIT

-288 INEKMRMSKSSIF
+288 VNEKMRMSKSTIF
-301 NLLRHGAEFLENC
+301 NWLRHGAEFLENC
-314 QETIKQWLLEPGST
+314 QETIKQWLLKPGST

-360 TNKVCYYLYGS
+360 TTKVCYYLYGS

-398 FNKLKDCTHVCCWAH
+398 FNKLKDCTHVCCWSH
-413 VRRLFVSASRDYKDS
+413 VRRLFVSASRDYKDT

-453 EKEIVKHRGDE
+453 EKEIVKHRGEE
-464 SLPVLHDIY
+464 SLPVLHDLY

-481 QFEKKK
+481 QFEKNE

-522 CCECAVRPFTN
+522 CCERAVRPFTN

-548 VTATYLTFVETC
+548 VTAAFLTFVETC
-560 KLMAKAPL
+560 KLMAMAPL

-589 KALLVKPV
+589 EALLVKPV

>member
-25 YLLEVGKSS
+25 YLLEVDNSS
-34 ASDGVSDMERKQYLD
+34 ASNGLSDMERKQYLD

-63 ANIALGNKQKEQ
+63 ANIALGNKQKELQ
-75 KEESDRKIA
+75 AEADRKIA
-84 SLQEQVDK
+84 GLQDQVDK

-97 QARKRK
+97 QARRRK
-103 MHGKNSE
+103 MHGKNNE
-110 KRTGKKSVNT
+110 KQTGDKSVNT
-120 GKTKDEEEEEY
+120 GKTKDEEEGEY
-131 IENGSEQ
+131 IENGCEQ
-138 PSDSDSDASD
+138 PSDSDDSD
-148 EVADTEA
+148 EVTDTEA

-161 LSQRPDHYNTMKAEV
+161 LSQRPDHYKTMKAEV

-205 RISMIRQ
+205 RISMTRQ

-222 KDGNEFSFFV
+222 KDGNEFAFFV
-232 PKDNEVEQRA
+232 PKDEGVEQRA
-242 CTFVNESKYD
+242 CTFVDESKYD
-252 MPSIVPHTSSTGGM
+252 MPSMVPHTSSTSVM
-266 LSDLVVNRFQYAIT
+266 LSDLIVNRFQYAIT

-288 INEKMRMSKSSIF
+288 VNEKMRMSKSTIF
-301 NLLRHGAEFLENC
+301 NWLRHGAEFLENC
-314 QETIKQWLLEPGST
+314 QETIKQWLLKPGST

-338 KVTDANG
+338 KV
-345 EVHYKKRYMWVIVNL
+345 
-360 TNKVCYYLYGS
+360 
-371 RKKEVIKEFLG
+371 
-382 DFKGTLMT
+382 T

-398 FNKLKDCTHVCCWAH
+398 FNKLKDCTHVCCWSH

-453 EKEIVKHRGDE
+453 EKEIVKHRGEE
-464 SLPVLHDIY
+464 SLPVLHDLY

-481 QFEKKK
+481 QFEKNE

-522 CCECAVRPFTN
+522 CCERAVRPFTN

-548 VTATYLTFVETC
+548 VTATFLTFVETC
-560 KLMAKAPL
+560 KLMATAPL

-589 KALLVKPV
+589 EALLVKPV

>member
-25 YLLEVGKSS
+25 YLLEVDNSS
-34 ASDGVSDMERKQYLD
+34 ASNGLSDMERKQYLD

-63 ANIALGNKQKEQ
+63 ANIALGNKQKELQ
-75 KEESDRKIA
+75 AEADRKIA
-84 SLQEQVDK
+84 GLQDQVDK

-97 QARKRK
+97 QARRRK
-103 MHGKNSE
+103 MHGKKNE
-110 KRTGKKSVNT
+110 KQTGDKSVNT
-120 GKTKDEEEEEY
+120 GKTKDEEEGGY
-131 IENGSEQ
+131 IENGCEQ
-138 PSDSDSDASD
+138 PSDSDDSD
-148 EVADTEA
+148 EVTDTEA

-161 LSQRPDHYNTMKAEV
+161 LSQRPDHYKTMKAEV
-176 LVVHDCDKDKLK
+176 LVVHDCDKD
-188 AMGLEFI
+188 
-195 RYTRPVDQFD
+195 
-205 RISMIRQ
+205 
-212 DRYLYAWVRD
+212 
-222 KDGNEFSFFV
+222 GNEFAFFV
-232 PKDNEVEQRA
+232 PKDEGVEQRA
-242 CTFVNESKYD
+242 CTFVDESKYD
-252 MPSIVPHTSSTGGM
+252 MPSMVPHTSSTSGM
-266 LSDLVVNRFQYAIT
+266 LSDLIVNRFQYAIT

-288 INEKMRMSKSSIF
+288 VNEKMRMSKSTIF
-301 NLLRHGAEFLENC
+301 NWLRHGAEFLENC
-314 QETIKQWLLEPGST
+314 QETIKQWLLKPGST

-360 TNKVCYYLYGS
+360 TTKVCYYLYGS

-398 FNKLKDCTHVCCWAH
+398 FNKLKDCTHVCCWSH
-413 VRRLFVSASRDYKDS
+413 VRRLFVSASRDYKDT

-453 EKEIVKHRGDE
+453 EKEIVKHRGEE
-464 SLPVLHDIY
+464 SLPVLHDLY

-481 QFEKKK
+481 QFEKNE

-522 CCECAVRPFTN
+522 CCERAVRPFTN

-548 VTATYLTFVETC
+548 VTATFLTFVQTC
-560 KLMAKAPL
+560 KLMAMAPL

-589 KALLVKPV
+589 EALLVKPV

>member
-1 MHLQTFHIMADIH
+1 LHLQTFHIMADIH

-25 YLLEVGKSS
+25 YLLEVDNSS
-34 ASDGVSDMERKQYLD
+34 ASNGLSDMERKQYLD

-63 ANIALGNKQKEQ
+63 ANIALGNKQKELQ
-75 KEESDRKIA
+75 AEADRKIA
-84 SLQEQVDK
+84 GLQDQVDK

-97 QARKRK
+97 QARRRK
-103 MHGKNSE
+103 MHGKNNE
-110 KRTGKKSVNT
+110 KQTGDKSVNT
-120 GKTKDEEEEEY
+120 GKTKDEEEGEY
-131 IENGSEQ
+131 IENGCEQ
-138 PSDSDSDASD
+138 PSDSDDSD
-148 EVADTEA
+148 EVTDTEA

-161 LSQRPDHYNTMKAEV
+161 LSQRPDHYKTMKAEV

-205 RISMIRQ
+205 RISMTRQ

-222 KDGNEFSFFV
+222 KDGNEFAFFV
-232 PKDNEVEQRA
+232 PKDEGVEQRA
-242 CTFVNESKYD
+242 CTFVDESKYD
-252 MPSIVPHTSSTGGM
+252 MPSMVPHTSSTSVM
-266 LSDLVVNRFQYAIT
+266 LSDLIVNRFQYAIT

-288 INEKMRMSKSSIF
+288 VNEKMRMSKSTIF
-301 NLLRHGAEFLENC
+301 NWLRHGAEFLENC
-314 QETIKQWLLEPGST
+314 QETIKQWLLKPGST

-338 KVTDANG
+338 KV
-345 EVHYKKRYMWVIVNL
+345 
-360 TNKVCYYLYGS
+360 
-371 RKKEVIKEFLG
+371 
-382 DFKGTLMT
+382 T

-398 FNKLKDCTHVCCWAH
+398 FNKLKDCTHVCCWSH

-453 EKEIVKHRGDE
+453 EKEIVKHRGEE
-464 SLPVLHDIY
+464 SLPVLHDLY

-481 QFEKKK
+481 QFEKNE

-522 CCECAVRPFTN
+522 CCERAVRPFTN

-548 VTATYLTFVETC
+548 VTATFLTFVETC
-560 KLMAKAPL
+560 KLMATAPL

-589 KALLVKPV
+589 EALLVKPV

>member
-1 MHLQTFHIMADIH
+1 MADIH

-25 YLLEVGKSS
+25 YLLEVDNS
-34 ASDGVSDMERKQYLD
+34 AASNGLSDMERKQYLD

-63 ANIALGNKQKEQ
+63 ANIALGNKQKELQ
-75 KEESDRKIA
+75 AEADRKIA
-84 SLQEQVDK
+84 GLQDQVDK

-97 QARKRK
+97 QARRRK
-103 MHGKNSE
+103 MHGKNNE
-110 KRTGKKSVNT
+110 KQTGDKSVNT
-120 GKTKDEEEEEY
+120 GKTKDEEEGEY
-131 IENGSEQ
+131 IENGCEQ
-138 PSDSDSDASD
+138 PSDSD
-148 EVADTEA
+148 EVTDTEA

-161 LSQRPDHYNTMKAEV
+161 LSQRPDHYKTMKAEV
-176 LVVHDCDKDKLK
+176 LVVHDCDKD
-188 AMGLEFI
+188 
-195 RYTRPVDQFD
+195 
-205 RISMIRQ
+205 
-212 DRYLYAWVRD
+212 
-222 KDGNEFSFFV
+222 GNEFAFFV
-232 PKDNEVEQRA
+232 PKDEGVEQRA
-242 CTFVNESKYD
+242 CTFVDESKYD
-252 MPSIVPHTSSTGGM
+252 MPSMVPHTSSTSGM
-266 LSDLVVNRFQYAIT
+266 LSDLIVNRFQYAIT

-288 INEKMRMSKSSIF
+288 VNEKMRMSKSTIF
-301 NLLRHGAEFLENC
+301 NWLRHGAEFLENC
-314 QETIKQWLLEPGST
+314 QETIKQWLLNPGST

-338 KVTDANG
+338 KVTDANS

-360 TNKVCYYLYGS
+360 TTKVCYYLYGS

-398 FNKLKDCTHVCCWAH
+398 FNKLKDCTHVCCWSH
-413 VRRLFVSASRDYKDS
+413 VRRLFVSASRDYKDT

-453 EKEIVKHRGDE
+453 EKEIVKHRGEE
-464 SLPVLHDIY
+464 SLPVLHDLY

-481 QFEKKK
+481 QFEKNE

-522 CCECAVRPFTN
+522 CCERAVRPFTN

-548 VTATYLTFVETC
+548 VTAAFLTFVQTC
-560 KLMAKAPL
+560 KLMAMAPL

-589 KALLVKPV
+589 EALLVKPV

>member
-1 MHLQTFHIMADIH
+1 MADIH

-34 ASDGVSDMERKQYLD
+34 VSDGLTDMERKQYLD

-63 ANIALGNKQKEQ
+63 ANIALGNKQ
-75 KEESDRKIA
+75 EELKAESERKIA
-84 SLQEQVDK
+84 GLQEQVDK

-97 QARKRK
+97 QARRRK
-103 MHGKNSE
+103 MHGKNNE
-110 KRTGKKSVNT
+110 KQTGNKSVNK

-131 IENGSEQ
+131 IENGCEQ
-138 PSDSDSDASD
+138 PSDSDESD
-148 EVADTEA
+148 EGTYTEA

-161 LSQRPDHYNTMKAEV
+161 LSQRP
-176 LVVHDCDKDKLK
+176 
-188 AMGLEFI
+188 
-195 RYTRPVDQFD
+195 
-205 RISMIRQ
+205 

-222 KDGNEFSFFV
+222 KDGNEFAFFV
-232 PKDNEVEQRA
+232 PKDEEVEQRA

-252 MPSIVPHTSSTGGM
+252 MPSLVPHTSSTGGM
-266 LSDLVVNRFQYAIT
+266 LSD
-280 SGREMYRM
+280 
-288 INEKMRMSKSSIF
+288 
-301 NLLRHGAEFLENC
+301 
-314 QETIKQWLLEPGST
+314 
-328 IYCDESWVDT
+328 
-338 KVTDANG
+338 
-345 EVHYKKRYMWVIVNL
+345 
-360 TNKVCYYLYGS
+360 
-371 RKKEVIKEFLG
+371 
-382 DFKGTLMT
+382 
-390 DAYAAYLY
+390 
-398 FNKLKDCTHVCCWAH
+398 VCCWSH
-413 VRRLFVSASRDYKDS
+413 VRRLFVSASRDYKDT

-453 EKEIVKHRGDE
+453 EKEIVKHRGEE

-481 QFEKKK
+481 QFEKNK

-522 CCECAVRPFTN
+522 CCERAVRPFTN

-568 DFFRGF
+568 DFFKGF

-589 KALLVKPV
+589 EALLVKPV

>member
-25 YLLEVGKSS
+25 YLLEVDNSS
-34 ASDGVSDMERKQYLD
+34 ASNGLSDMERKQYLD

-63 ANIALGNKQKEQ
+63 ANIALGNKQKELQ
-75 KEESDRKIA
+75 AEADRKIA
-84 SLQEQVDK
+84 GLQDQVDK

-97 QARKRK
+97 QARRRK
-103 MHGKNSE
+103 MHGKNNE
-110 KRTGKKSVNT
+110 KQTGDKSVNT
-120 GKTKDEEEEEY
+120 GKTKDEEEGEY
-131 IENGSEQ
+131 IENGCEQ
-138 PSDSDSDASD
+138 PSDSDDSD
-148 EVADTEA
+148 EVTDTEA

-161 LSQRPDHYNTMKAEV
+161 LSQRPDHYKTMKAEV
-176 LVVHDCDKDKLK
+176 LVVHDCDKD
-188 AMGLEFI
+188 
-195 RYTRPVDQFD
+195 
-205 RISMIRQ
+205 
-212 DRYLYAWVRD
+212 
-222 KDGNEFSFFV
+222 GNEFAFFV
-232 PKDNEVEQRA
+232 PKDEGVEQRA
-242 CTFVNESKYD
+242 CTFVDESKYD
-252 MPSIVPHTSSTGGM
+252 MPSMVPHTSSTSGM
-266 LSDLVVNRFQYAIT
+266 LSDLIVNRFQYAIT

-288 INEKMRMSKSSIF
+288 VNEKMRMSKSTIF
-301 NLLRHGAEFLENC
+301 NWLRHGAEFLENC
-314 QETIKQWLLEPGST
+314 QETIKQWLLKPGST

-360 TNKVCYYLYGS
+360 TTKVCYYLYGS

-398 FNKLKDCTHVCCWAH
+398 FNKLKDCTHVCCWSH
-413 VRRLFVSASRDYKDS
+413 VRRLFVSASRDYKDT

-453 EKEIVKHRGDE
+453 EKEIVKHRGEE
-464 SLPVLHDIY
+464 SLPVLHDLY

-481 QFEKKK
+481 QFEKNE

-522 CCECAVRPFTN
+522 CCERAVRPFTN

-548 VTATYLTFVETC
+548 VTAAFLTFVETC
-560 KLMAKAPL
+560 KLMAMAPL

-589 KALLVKPV
+589 EALLVKPV

>member
-25 YLLEVGKSS
+25 YLLEVDNSS
-34 ASDGVSDMERKQYLD
+34 ASNGLSDMERKQYLD
-49 QIKELVQTVQTLLD
+49 QIKDLVQTVQTLLD
-63 ANIALGNKQKEQ
+63 ANIALGNKQKELQ
-75 KEESDRKIA
+75 AEADRKIA
-84 SLQEQVDK
+84 GLQAQVDK

-97 QARKRK
+97 QARRRK
-103 MHGKNSE
+103 MHGKNNE
-110 KRTGKKSVNT
+110 KQTGDKSVNT
-120 GKTKDEEEEEY
+120 GKTKDEEEGEY
-131 IENGSEQ
+131 IENGCEQ
-138 PSDSDSDASD
+138 PSDSDDSD
-148 EVADTEA
+148 EVTDTEA

-161 LSQRPDHYNTMKAEV
+161 LSQRPDHYKTMKAEV

-205 RISMIRQ
+205 RISMTRQ

-222 KDGNEFSFFV
+222 KDGNEFAFFV
-232 PKDNEVEQRA
+232 PKDEGEEQRA
-242 CTFVNESKYD
+242 CTFVDESKYD
-252 MPSIVPHTSSTGGM
+252 MPSMVPHTSSTSGM
-266 LSDLVVNRFQYAIT
+266 LSDLIVNRFQYTIT

-288 INEKMRMSKSSIF
+288 VNEKMRMSKSTIF
-301 NLLRHGAEFLENC
+301 NWLRHGAEFLENC
-314 QETIKQWLLEPGST
+314 QETIKQWLLKPGST

-360 TNKVCYYLYGS
+360 TTKVCYYLYGS

-398 FNKLKDCTHVCCWAH
+398 FNKLKDCTHVCCWSH
-413 VRRLFVSASRDYKDS
+413 VRRLFVSASRDYKDT

-453 EKEIVKHRGDE
+453 EKEIVKHRGE
-464 SLPVLHDIY
+464 GSLPVLHDLY

-481 QFEKKK
+481 QFEKNK

-494 QQALTYMTKHWEE
+494 Q
-507 LMAYTKIGS
+507 
-516 VLIDNN
+516 
-522 CCECAVRPFTN
+522 
-533 LRKNFGGFSSEQGAR
+533 
-548 VTATYLTFVETC
+548 
-560 KLMAKAPL
+560 
-568 DFFRGF
+568 
-574 FDMIVAGR
+574 
-582 RDYALMT
+582 
-589 KALLVKPV
+589 

>member
-25 YLLEVGKSS
+25 YLLEVDNSS
-34 ASDGVSDMERKQYLD
+34 ASNGLSDMERKQYLD

-63 ANIALGNKQKEQ
+63 ANIALGNKQKELQ
-75 KEESDRKIA
+75 AETDRKIA
-84 SLQEQVDK
+84 GLQDQVDK

-97 QARKRK
+97 QARRRK
-103 MHGKNSE
+103 MHGKNNE
-110 KRTGKKSVNT
+110 KQTGDKSVNT
-120 GKTKDEEEEEY
+120 GKTKDEEEGEY
-131 IENGSEQ
+131 IENGCEQ
-138 PSDSDSDASD
+138 PSDSDDSD
-148 EVADTEA
+148 EVTDTEA

-161 LSQRPDHYNTMKAEV
+161 LSQRPDHYKTMKAEV
-176 LVVHDCDKDKLK
+176 LVVHDCDKD
-188 AMGLEFI
+188 
-195 RYTRPVDQFD
+195 
-205 RISMIRQ
+205 
-212 DRYLYAWVRD
+212 
-222 KDGNEFSFFV
+222 GNEFAFFV
-232 PKDNEVEQRA
+232 PKDEGVEQRA
-242 CTFVNESKYD
+242 CTFVDESKYD
-252 MPSIVPHTSSTGGM
+252 MPSMVPHTSSTSGM
-266 LSDLVVNRFQYAIT
+266 LSDLIVNRFQYAIT

-288 INEKMRMSKSSIF
+288 VNEKMRMSKSTIF
-301 NLLRHGAEFLENC
+301 NWLRHGAEFLENC
-314 QETIKQWLLEPGST
+314 QETIKQWLLNPGST

-360 TNKVCYYLYGS
+360 TTKVCYYLYGS

-398 FNKLKDCTHVCCWAH
+398 FNKLKDCTHVCCWSH
-413 VRRLFVSASRDYKDS
+413 VRRLFVSASRDYKDT

-453 EKEIVKHRGDE
+453 EKEIVKHRGEE
-464 SLPVLHDIY
+464 SLPVLHDLY

-481 QFEKKK
+481 QFEKNE

-507 LMAYTKIGS
+507 LIAYTKIGS

-522 CCECAVRPFTN
+522 CCERAVRPFTN

-548 VTATYLTFVETC
+548 VTATFLTFVETC
-560 KLMAKAPL
+560 KLMAMAPL

-589 KALLVKPV
+589 EALLVKPV